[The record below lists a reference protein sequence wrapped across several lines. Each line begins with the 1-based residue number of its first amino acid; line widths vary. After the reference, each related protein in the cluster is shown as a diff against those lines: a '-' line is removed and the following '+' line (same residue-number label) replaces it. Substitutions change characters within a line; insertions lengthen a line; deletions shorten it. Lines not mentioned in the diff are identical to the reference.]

1 MKHRS
6 YLSNTEKLKII
17 LDRMYGFE
25 KQTKSTVKK
34 VSQSYNEIFNE
45 PVFLIEYRVMMNKQ
59 KNEGLSGDESVE
71 DSLLQH
77 INNLV
82 D

>member
-1 MKHRS
+1 MKHRNC
-6 YLSNTEKLKII
+6 LSNTDKLKII

-34 VSQSYNEIFNE
+34 VSQTYNEVLNE
-45 PVFLIEYRVMMNKQ
+45 HVFLIEYRVMMNKQ
-59 KNEGLSGDESVE
+59 KNEGLSGGKSVE